1 MCPSVKLCNLS
12 QFSTPGVKETRFKSS
27 LVALPENNGFSFYTF
42 DDPAVIARAK
52 AVGPAVVGRAP
63 DLSDFTV

>member
-1 MCPSVKLCNLS
+1 M
-12 QFSTPGVKETRFKSS
+12 KETRFKSMCT

-42 DDPAVIARAK
+42 DDPAVIGRAK

-63 DLSDFTV
+63 DLSDFTVQNLKGTPTMD

>member
-1 MCPSVKLCNLS
+1 M
-12 QFSTPGVKETRFKSS
+12 KETRFKSMCNV
-27 LVALPENNGFSFYTF
+27 VALPENNGFSFYTF
-42 DDPAVIARAK
+42 DDPAVIGRAK